1 MMSSDAM
8 PLSAMID
15 RFQLEIPESVLEH
28 QNQAFSTSGAAWQ
41 ARLNQMSL
49 EAILPWL
56 QEERVAKVLPSV
68 AALPS
73 FWEVVNGAAIEWDG
87 IRLVVI
93 PTIAIDLRELR
104 VPQEWVD
111 IPSWSADYY
120 LAVQVNPDEGW
131 IRIWGY
137 TTHHHLKTN
146 GAYDPSDRT
155 YSLDEADLIQ
165 DLNVLWVARQLCPE
179 EPLRA
184 EVAAIPALRL
194 PQAENLL
201 ERLGNPAIVFPR
213 LAVPFQLWAALLEHG
228 GWRQRLYERRQG
240 LTSLWS
246 IPHWLQAGIS
256 GLAGLNGWK
265 ARTSPALQGMRSR
278 QPGGL
283 SRQLVISCEQY
294 ELRVIP
300 RGNPEDRTWRFE
312 LRPLDADRL
321 VPSGFKL
328 RLLTEDLQA
337 FDHNEDTAI
346 EAIDRLYVDVMLEPR
361 EGLVWEVEPTPESYD
376 REILTF

>member
-8 PLSAMID
+8 PVSAMTD
-15 RFQLEIPESVLEH
+15 RFQLEIPESALEQ
-28 QNQAFSTSGAAWQ
+28 QNQAFSTAGTAWQ
-41 ARLNQMSL
+41 ARLNQISL
-49 EAILPWL
+49 ATILPWL

-73 FWEVVNGAAIEWDG
+73 FWEVVNGTAIEWDG

-93 PTIAIDLRELR
+93 PAIAIDRQELR

-120 LAVQVNPDEGW
+120 LAVQVNPDAGW

-137 TTHHHLKTN
+137 TTHHHLKTK

-165 DLNVLWVARQLCPE
+165 DLNVLWVARLLCPE

-184 EVAAIPALRL
+184 EVATVPALLL

-213 LAVPFQLWAALLEHG
+213 LSVPFQLWAALLEHG

-240 LTSLWS
+240 ITSLWS
-246 IPHWLQAGIS
+246 LPQWLQAGIS
-256 GLAGLNGWK
+256 DFAGQLGWK
-265 ARTSPALQGMRSR
+265 SYTLPAGQGMRSR
-278 QPGGL
+278 GQPVRL
-283 SRQLVISCEQY
+283 SRQLVISGSLY
-294 ELRVIP
+294 ELQVSSI
-300 RGNPEDRTWRFE
+300 GDAEDRTWRFE
-312 LRPLDADRL
+312 LYPLGNRL
-321 VPSGFKL
+321 IPAGFKL
-328 RLLTEDLQA
+328 RLLTEDLQE

-346 EAIDRLYVDVMLEPR
+346 EAIDRLYVDVMLEPG
-361 EGLVWEVEPTPESYD
+361 EGLVWEVEPMPESYD

>member
-8 PLSAMID
+8 PVSAMID
-15 RFQLEIPESVLEH
+15 QVQLEIPESALEP
-28 QNQAFSTSGAAWQ
+28 QNQAFSTAGTAWQ
-41 ARLNQMSL
+41 ARLNQISL
-49 EAILPWL
+49 AAILPWL
-56 QEERVAKVLPSV
+56 QEERVAKVSPSV

-73 FWEVVNGAAIEWDG
+73 FWEVVNGTAIEWDG

-93 PTIAIDLRELR
+93 PTLAIDLQELR

-120 LAVQVNPDEGW
+120 LAVQVNPDAGW

-137 TTHHHLKTN
+137 TTHHHLKTK
-146 GAYDPSDRT
+146 GVHDLSDRT

-165 DLNVLWVARQLCPE
+165 DLNVLWVARLLCPE

-184 EVAAIPALRL
+184 EVATVPALRL

-213 LAVPFQLWAALLEHG
+213 LSVPFQLWAALLEHG

-240 LTSLWS
+240 ITSLGS
-246 IPHWLQAGIS
+246 IPQWLQAGIA
-256 GLAGLNGWK
+256 GLAAQNGWQ
-265 ARTSPALQGMRSR
+265 ARALPAIQGMRSR
-278 QPGGL
+278 VQPAGL
-283 SRQLVISCEQY
+283 SRQLAIAGDLY
-294 ELRVIP
+294 ELQVNP

-312 LRPLDADRL
+312 LCPLADRL
-321 VPSGFKL
+321 IPSGFKL

-346 EAIDRLYVDVMLEPR
+346 EAIDRLYVDVMLEPG
-361 EGLVWEVEPTPESYD
+361 EGLVWEVEPMPEGYD